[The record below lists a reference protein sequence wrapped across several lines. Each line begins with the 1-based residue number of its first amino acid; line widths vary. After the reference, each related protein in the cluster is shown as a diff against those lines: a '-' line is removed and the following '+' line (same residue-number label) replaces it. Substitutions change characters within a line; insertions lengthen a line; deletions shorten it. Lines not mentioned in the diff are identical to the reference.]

1 MEEPKI
7 RYFLEPNRGKVK
19 TKRTIM
25 AEVNYR
31 YAVISRNGKKS
42 YKPFRISL
50 KKSIKPE
57 QFGIE
62 DDNFK
67 HDEAIFSKSQRNNS
81 TIRRAMNKLEDAI
94 DEVYKEYDRKG
105 EIPNPREFKE
115 QVEIQLGRKASI
127 IQEQPTILEY
137 LYSRIDKDEENL
149 RRGVQKKR
157 KKSTIKTYNTL
168 ARDLEN
174 YHLATGNS
182 LRFETFTNDTFW
194 NFFDIL
200 DDILKGKYNIQNPNQ
215 PRKQI
220 VKEYGFLKNSLRKKQ
235 TSFLSLFKE
244 ALEKGITSDF
254 NPNQKSLLVE
264 RSESSKDLYIKENE
278 LQSIIEANVSHDTA
292 LLNAKEYILI
302 ASLTASRNETMN
314 DLHKEA
320 IQTYVSDEI
329 SFDYFHSKHNKTG
342 TECFIPI
349 LKPIAEII
357 KNHNGTFP
365 KFYANANINSNLKE
379 LFEVIGLEREI
390 TIKSDTYRNGLFKEK
405 KKLFEAISTHD
416 AKKTFTSI
424 LANYQ
429 IPENIVSNVT
439 HPDKPSK
446 NRMFDTYNKQTMLD
460 KAKQFA
466 KEINKI
472 NSDIFKL

>member
-1 MEEPKI
+1 
-7 RYFLEPNRGKVK
+7 
-19 TKRTIM
+19 M
-25 AEVNYR
+25 AEVSYR
-31 YAVISRNGKKS
+31 YAVISSNGRKS

-57 QFGIE
+57 QFGNK

-67 HDEAIFSKSQRNNS
+67 HDEAIFSKSQKNNS

-105 EIPNPREFKE
+105 EIPNPKEFKE
-115 QVEIQLGRKASI
+115 QVEIYLGRKANI

-137 LYSRIDKDEENL
+137 LNSRIAKDKDNL
-149 RRGVQKKR
+149 RRGVQKGR
-157 KKSTIKTYNTL
+157 KNSTIKTYNTL

-174 YHLATGNS
+174 YNLATGNS
-182 LRFETFTNDTFW
+182 LRFETFTDDNYW
-194 NFFDIL
+194 NFFDTL
-200 DDILKGKYNIQNPNQ
+200 DAILKGKYSIDNPNQ
-215 PRKQI
+215 PKKQI
-220 VKEYGFLKNSLRKKQ
+220 IKEYGFLKNSLRKKQ

-244 ALEKGITSDF
+244 ALEKGFTSDF
-254 NPNQKSLLVE
+254 NPSQKNLLVE
-264 RSESSKDLYIKENE
+264 RSESSKDLYIREDE
-278 LQSIIEANVSHDTA
+278 LQSIIDANVSHDTA
-292 LLNAKEYILI
+292 LQNAKEYILI

-314 DLHKEA
+314 VLYKEP
-320 IQTYVSDEI
+320 IQTYNSEGI
-329 SFDYFHSKHNKTG
+329 TFDYFHSKHNKTG

-349 LKPIAEII
+349 LKPVSEII
-357 KNHNGTFP
+357 KNYNGTFP
-365 KFYANANINSNLKE
+365 KFYANSKTNSNLKD
-379 LFEVIGLEREI
+379 LFEVIGLEREVNV
-390 TIKSDTYRNGLFKEK
+390 KLDTYKSGLFEFK
-405 KKLFEAISTHD
+405 KPLFEAISTHD

-446 NRMFDTYNKQTMLD
+446 NRMFDTYNKQSMLD

-466 KEINKI
+466 MEINKI
-472 NSDIFKL
+472 NSNIFKL